1 MTRII
6 KIVCFITALFAS
18 LQSVAQQEEFN
29 PRKDFYYDEDYFRP
43 YSPYL
48 TLNAGYALN
57 FNTMKPEQN
66 FSADLHFRA
75 KYEYLHFNAGYLV
88 STDYFFLEGKK
99 LKLYRSFQRS
109 HHFHAGV
116 GTRYAILRH
125 NLGGYAGLSLV
136 TGRQLVGDTAYY
148 RRLGPGLY
156 LQGHYHLKPIYDI
169 GVGIGLYL
177 AISEHFSIFGLQLSI
192 MFSGDYKPPAKS
204 KIGVY

>member
-6 KIVCFITALFAS
+6 KTVCFITALFAS

-48 TLNAGYALN
+48 TLNAGYGLN

-109 HHFHAGV
+109 HHFHAGM
-116 GTRYAILRH
+116 GTRYAILKH
-125 NLGGYAGLSLV
+125 NFGGYAGLSLV

-156 LQGHYHLKPIYDI
+156 LQGHYHWKPIYDI
-169 GVGIGLYL
+169 GVGLGLYL
-177 AISEHFSIFGLQLSI
+177 AISEHFSIFGLQLSV
-192 MFSGDYKPPAKS
+192 MFSGDFKPPVKS
-204 KIGVY
+204 RISP